1 MHHPLDSTLR
11 EYVVEEESSPL
22 TLSRAFGTETRKSNK
37 SKLRNIIGEVKGKSI
52 N

>member
-11 EYVVEEESSPL
+11 EYVFEEERSPL
-22 TLSRAFGTETRKSNK
+22 TLSRAFGTETRKTNM
-37 SKLRNIIGEVKGKSI
+37 SKLKRIIGEVKGKLI